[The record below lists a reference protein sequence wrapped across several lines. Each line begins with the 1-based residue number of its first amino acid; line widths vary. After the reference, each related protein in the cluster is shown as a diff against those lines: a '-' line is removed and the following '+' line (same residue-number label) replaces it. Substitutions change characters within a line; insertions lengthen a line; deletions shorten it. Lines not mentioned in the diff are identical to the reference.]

1 MTRSLENSPPLR
13 LMTLCLMYLAQG
25 MPFGFVAGTLAT
37 YLASEG
43 YSIAEVAGVTFMAQ
57 LPWTFK
63 FIWGPV
69 IDRFDFAP
77 HALGRRRPWILLAQ
91 SMMVITLGLI
101 LFLPDLSKGMTTLV
115 WIIAIHN
122 VFASLQDVSVDA
134 LAVDLLPEKERGKAN
149 GFMRAANYLG
159 TIIGG
164 SVMGIITAKHSLHL
178 AISLQVCIMLL
189 IMCAP
194 LFLRERAGER
204 LFPWQSLDPKGFAPQ
219 LSRKATASFASIL
232 KSMKTAFSLR
242 STRLA
247 ALLAIGVL
255 AGTTLLSIVSK
266 KLILGN
272 LKWSMEDYS
281 VWITGFGYF
290 FALGGSLLGGVLAD
304 LFTARRVAGV
314 ATVALGIV
322 WVSFALLE
330 PQWGNRSMIIGYA
343 FAEQFCIGVMTVSLA
358 AIFMGVSWPAIAAT
372 QFTAYM
378 ALLNLSLTSGTKLAS
393 LMGEAP
399 DFGQI
404 YLVAGVVQVGFLM
417 LIRWIDVSET
427 RRVLGDQDT
436 DASPLSPVAK

>member
-1 MTRSLENSPPLR
+1 
-13 LMTLCLMYLAQG
+13 MTLCLMYLAQG
-25 MPFGFVAGTLAT
+25 MPFGFVTGTLAA
-37 YLASEG
+37 YLASKG
-43 YSIAEVAGVTFMAQ
+43 YSIAQVAGVTFMAQ

-63 FIWGPV
+63 FIWGPI
-69 IDRFDFAP
+69 IDRCDFAR

-91 SMMVITLGLI
+91 SMMVITLVLI
-101 LFLPDLSKGMTTLV
+101 LFLPDLSKGITTLV

-149 GFMRAANYLG
+149 GFMRAASYLG
-159 TIIGG
+159 SIIGG
-164 SVMGIITAKHSLHL
+164 SVMGVITAIHGLRL
-178 AISLQVCIMLL
+178 AISLQVGIMLL
-189 IMCAP
+189 VMCAP
-194 LFLRERAGER
+194 LFLRERTGER
-204 LFPWQSLDPKGFAPQ
+204 LFPWQPLDPKALVPQ
-219 LSRKATASFASIL
+219 IALKATASFSSIR
-232 KSMKTAFSLR
+232 KSMNTAFSLK

-255 AGTTLLSIVSK
+255 AGTTLLSSVSK
-266 KLILGN
+266 ILILGN
-272 LKWSMEDYS
+272 LKWSMEEYS
-281 VWITGFGYF
+281 IWITGFGYF

-304 LFTARRVAGV
+304 LFTARRVAGA
-314 ATVALGIV
+314 ATVTLGMV
-322 WVSFALLE
+322 WIGFALLE

-343 FAEQFCIGVMTVSLA
+343 FAEQICIGVMTVSLY

-378 ALLNLSLTSGTKLAS
+378 AMLNLSLTGGTKLAS
-393 LMGEAP
+393 WMGEAP

-404 YLVAGVVQVGFLM
+404 YLMSGVLQVGFLM

-436 DASPLSPVAK
+436 DASPLSPVPK